1 MSRPSTTS
9 RFRLD
14 ESARADA
21 NRLCLAQAQQTP
33 GARRERPPLGR
44 RARRSRHPRPR
55 APWWRQDRNLVGV
68 SWSRV
73 RPSRPTSRM
82 HSVQPRDDT
91 LTSAITSVPMP
102 SPGRRR
108 SLCVAMMIASIDL
121 FIVIAGL
128 DPAIQLSCEEDGCP
142 GIGVF
147 RTPFF
152 ERLCPG
158 MTEDRICADLL
169 KRPCRIG
176 KTPLPASDWSNAA
189 ETAMV
194 RPTAGPFV
202 TSPA

>member
-1 MSRPSTTS
+1 
-9 RFRLD
+9 
-14 ESARADA
+14 
-21 NRLCLAQAQQTP
+21 
-33 GARRERPPLGR
+33 
-44 RARRSRHPRPR
+44 
-55 APWWRQDRNLVGV
+55 
-68 SWSRV
+68 
-73 RPSRPTSRM
+73 
-82 HSVQPRDDT
+82 
-91 LTSAITSVPMP
+91 
-102 SPGRRR
+102 
-108 SLCVAMMIASIDL
+108 MMIASIDL

-194 RPTAGPFV
+194 RPTAGAFRDPCL
-202 TSPA
+202 ALA

>member
-1 MSRPSTTS
+1 
-9 RFRLD
+9 
-14 ESARADA
+14 
-21 NRLCLAQAQQTP
+21 
-33 GARRERPPLGR
+33 
-44 RARRSRHPRPR
+44 
-55 APWWRQDRNLVGV
+55 
-68 SWSRV
+68 
-73 RPSRPTSRM
+73 
-82 HSVQPRDDT
+82 
-91 LTSAITSVPMP
+91 
-102 SPGRRR
+102 
-108 SLCVAMMIASIDL
+108 MMIASIDL

-128 DPAIQLSCEEDGCP
+128 DRAIQLSCEEDGCP

-194 RPTAGPFV
+194 RPTAGAFRDPCL
-202 TSPA
+202 ALA